1 VKLDEIYKVVYISHS
16 TISDDE
22 LSNELANIEQIA
34 SSNNNHNEISGCLVY
49 CNHMFIQALEGP
61 KSDVL
66 NLIESIKEDQRHS
79 GLTLIYAENIKQRS
93 YKSWRQ
99 MKVISDES
107 LLSKF
112 SKSLEG
118 LASLPLNTLPP
129 SKIDEIIFHMSAFGE
144 L

>member
-1 VKLDEIYKVVYISHS
+1 
-16 TISDDE
+16 
-22 LSNELANIEQIA
+22 
-34 SSNNNHNEISGCLVY
+34 
-49 CNHMFIQALEGP
+49 MFIQALEGP

-79 GLTLIYAENIKQRS
+79 GLTLIYAENIKQRR